1 MNPRSTV
8 LVLLVLAALG
18 AYVYWVELP
27 GDTQK
32 SEEERLLVL
41 DEEAVTGISLTFPDR
56 KLVLAK
62 NDDGWRLTE
71 PVDAGADATAVKNL
85 LHVIGGAKITRTLED
100 VDDKLASYGL
110 EEPAAVLAL
119 TTSDGTNPPA
129 LKVGEATSVGFSSYA
144 QRSDDPNVYITAAT
158 FRSGM
163 LKEPHDLRDK
173 RVLIFEDQDVQRIG
187 LVHAGEGEVE
197 TLVLERPDA
206 NTDWQIT
213 APAKYA
219 ADGSE
224 TRALLS
230 STRGIRITDFVSDEA
245 DVDLAPYGL
254 DTPRLALTIGTGE
267 DDPPQTLLLGGAH
280 VDEEKKEI
288 YAKRTDTAA
297 IYSIP
302 EFALKNLGKDLTTL
316 RDKTVVRYDADAAA
330 TIEVTRVDG
339 AGFILAKADDG
350 WHFQVSDG
358 GDDGNEA
365 EGTERAPTISRF
377 VDDLHGFKGNLI
389 VREGG
394 FDLSAFRLD
403 PPELRI
409 AIRDGDGTELGALI
423 ASGGTVEGK
432 DAIAYVMAQGSE
444 ILYAAKPYVFQRID
458 KKAAD
463 FRDTPNAAA
472 TPMPGGAPPAP
483 AAPPAAPPA

>member
-32 SEEERLLVL
+32 TEDERLLVL
-41 DEEAVTGISLTFPDR
+41 DEEAVTGITLTFPDR
-56 KLVLAK
+56 KLVLARS
-62 NDDGWRLTE
+62 DDGWRLTE
-71 PVDAGADATAVKNL
+71 PVDAGADAAAVKNL
-85 LHVIGGAKITRTLED
+85 LHMIGGAKITRTLED

-110 EEPAAVLAL
+110 EPPAAVLTL
-119 TTSDGTNPPA
+119 TTNDGTNPPA
-129 LKVGEATSVGFSSYA
+129 LSIGEATSVGFSSYA
-144 QRSDDPNVYITAAT
+144 QRSDDPNVYITAAA

-163 LKEPHDLRDK
+163 LKEAKDLRDK
-173 RVLIFEDQDVQRIG
+173 RVLLFEDQDVRRIG

-206 NTDWQIT
+206 STDWQIT
-213 APAKYA
+213 APATYPG
-219 ADGSE
+219 DGSE

-230 STRGIRITDFVSDEA
+230 SARGIRITDFVSDEA
-245 DVDLAPYGL
+245 DVDLTPYGL
-254 DTPRLALTIGTGE
+254 DAPRLALTIGTGE
-267 DDPPQTLLLGGAH
+267 DDPPQTLVLGGAH

-288 YAKRTDTAA
+288 YAKRTDSAA
-297 IYSIP
+297 VYSIP
-302 EFALKNLGKDLTTL
+302 EFALKNLGKDLATL

-339 AGFILAKADDG
+339 DGFTLVKGDDG
-350 WHFQVSDG
+350 WHIQTE
-358 GDDGNEA
+358 GDDA
-365 EGTERAPTISRF
+365 GTERAPTISRF

-394 FDLSAFRLD
+394 FDPSTFRLN
-403 PPELRI
+403 PPELQI
-409 AIRDGDGTELGALI
+409 TIRDGEGNDLGALI

-432 DAIAYVMAQGSE
+432 DAIAYVMAPGGE

-463 FRDTPNAAA
+463 FLDTPGAAA
-472 TPMPGGAPPAP
+472 TPMPAEAPTEPPTP
-483 AAPPAAPPA
+483 AA

>member
-27 GDTQK
+27 SDTQK
-32 SEEERLLVL
+32 TEDERLLVL
-41 DEEAVTGISLTFPDR
+41 DEEAVTGISLTYPDR
-56 KLVLAK
+56 KLVLVK
-62 NDDGWRLTE
+62 NDEGWRLTE
-71 PVDAGADATAVKNL
+71 PVDASADATAVKNL

-110 EEPAAVLAL
+110 EEPAAVLTL
-119 TTSDGTNPPA
+119 TTNDGTSPPA
-129 LKVGEATSVGFSSYA
+129 LTIGEATSVGFSSYA

-163 LKEPHDLRDK
+163 LKEPKDLRDK
-173 RVLIFEDQDVQRIG
+173 RVLLFEDQDVQRIG

-206 NTDWQIT
+206 NTDWRIT
-213 APAKYA
+213 APAEYA

-224 TRALLS
+224 ARALLS
-230 STRGIRITDFVSDEA
+230 SARGIRITDFVSDEA
-245 DVDLAPYGL
+245 DPDLTPYGL

-280 VDEEKKEI
+280 VDEDKKEI
-288 YAKRTDTAA
+288 YAKRTDNPAV
-297 IYSIP
+297 YSIP

-330 TIEVTRVDG
+330 VIEVTRVDG
-339 AGFILAKADDG
+339 AGFTLAKGDDG
-350 WHFQVSDG
+350 WHIQT
-358 GDDGNEA
+358 DDGDT
-365 EGTERAPTISRF
+365 GSERAPTISRF

-389 VREGG
+389 VREGA
-394 FDLSAFRLD
+394 FDLPTFRLD

-409 AIRDGDGTELGALI
+409 TIRDGDGNELGALI
-423 ASGGTVEGK
+423 ASGGTVEGQ
-432 DAIAYVMAQGSE
+432 DAIAYVMAPGSE

-463 FRDTPNAAA
+463 FRDAPNAAA
-472 TPMPGGAPPAP
+472 TPMPGATPAVP
-483 AAPPAAPPA
+483 AAAAAPPA